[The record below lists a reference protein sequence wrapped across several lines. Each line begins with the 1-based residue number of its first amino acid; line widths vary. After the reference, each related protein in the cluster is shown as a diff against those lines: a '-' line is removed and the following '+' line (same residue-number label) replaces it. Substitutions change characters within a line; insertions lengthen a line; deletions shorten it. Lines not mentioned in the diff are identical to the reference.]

1 MATDKKPVSVLFV
14 CLGNI
19 CTPLHTN
26 ILSTTNIAPGRSTM
40 AEGVFRSLTQNASH
54 PLIAQIDSCGTGAYH
69 VGSRPDS
76 RTLMTLNAHGITD
89 YTHKARKFA
98 YPDDFHDF
106 DYIFAMDKE
115 NLEDLEDLRERRAK
129 ELKGNEAAVANMGQV
144 MLFGAFAGEGR
155 KSKQGEVVRDPYY
168 GGNDGF
174 EKAYTQVKRFSENFL
189 KHLEGDE

>member
-19 CTPLHTN
+19 C
-26 ILSTTNIAPGRSTM
+26 RSTM